1 MRRLYLF
8 IPSESMTN
16 NAINAINANN
26 DNNKYN
32 KYNQSLM
39 TQTSLIL

>member
-1 MRRLYLF
+1 
-8 IPSESMTN
+8 MTN
-16 NAINAINANN
+16 NAIIADNANN
-26 DNNKYN
+26 DNN